1 MWKADAM
8 PPAPIAPS
16 RLAGV
21 ALLSV
26 FALSACSGGEDS
38 TAEGKTP
45 EEVLAA
51 AAETLTSTSGVQL
64 DLTTGDLP
72 PGVTGIVKASGTATT
87 VPAFEGT
94 ISVVLTGNTFEVPV
108 IAVDD
113 TVYAQIP
120 LAPGWNEV
128 DPSEY
133 GAPDP
138 ASLIDGETG
147 FPALLGR
154 TEDAEKGSSVRGG
167 ADNDEIL
174 TTYSGTVPGADMK
187 QVIPSSTG
195 DSFVVEWQ
203 VTDDGE
209 LRQADLTGVFYPDSA
224 EMTYTVTFDEY
235 GTEKDITAPKV
246 TSAP

>member
-1 MWKADAM
+1 M
-8 PPAPIAPS
+8 PPASLSPS
-16 RLAGV
+16 RLAGAAAV
-21 ALLSV
+21 VLLSV
-26 FALSACSGGEDS
+26 PALAACSGGDDGA
-38 TAEGKTP
+38 TDGKTP
-45 EEVLAA
+45 EEVLAT

-64 DLTTGDLP
+64 DLTTDDLP
-72 PGVTGIVKASGTATT
+72 PGVTGIVKAAGTAITEP
-87 VPAFEGT
+87 PAFEGT

-113 TVYAQIP
+113 TVHAQIP

-128 DPSEY
+128 DPQQY

-147 FPALLGR
+147 FPALMTK
-154 TEDAEKGSSVRGG
+154 TEGAEKGKSVRGG
-167 ADNDEIL
+167 ANNDEVL
-174 TTYSGTVPGADMK
+174 TTYIGTVPGTDMK

-195 DSFVVEWQ
+195 DSFDVEWQ

-209 LRQADLTGVFYPDSA
+209 LRQADLTGVFYPDSD

-235 GTEKDITAPKV
+235 GTEKEITAP
-246 TSAP
+246 